1 MMEEAATVERYLE
14 YERANRDRASII
26 RYLTDRID
34 TGIESRQCR

>member
-26 RYLTDRID
+26 RYLTD
-34 TGIESRQCR
+34 